1 MEISSTASTQA
12 LALDLLLQLA
22 HSDAQLYTEFQRQDY
37 LALIGYVIK
46 SERCSKDVQ
55 LLRSIVNNACSQPVI
70 SRKGDVLHVNDNT
83 TASLIYPR
91 LLLAV
96 LQRYSDWHRSGATH
110 SDVLDM
116 LFRCLL
122 ALSRDKHPQRDF
134 NMEQLQKSGL
144 LRALLNLCK
153 VYVIESPS
161 PVHISPYAAEC
172 FVQILA
178 VFAGSPPAPSLLDEM
193 MKLLLLLHRP
203 SECYVT
209 HDRTYFYFLLTPQ
222 MPVKERSVVAANLSR
237 VTTSFRR
244 QTQPPVQEADPE
256 RAERIRRLRR
266 LHQAASVY
274 RRGLTEMED
283 QLEIIADCSN
293 LNKAALRLLNPAEA
307 TRWRVKFKRRFP
319 TPSQSPKRSP
329 KRSPLKVARRR
340 AHAHAKCWQPSV
352 HSTPSSTHVSPLP
365 SRKTDFYDQMGIVT
379 LQQRLLMLL
388 KDFLC
393 LLPDSAVDEVLRH
406 YVKLEFLLV
415 LANQRSCSVR
425 TAIIQLLAVLTKRLA
440 PAELAAASKQLYPL
454 HLANQLTIHGSD
466 VAMFEACLSWIS
478 DLHGNLTDMISSDVA
493 LGIRQRFGLQSL
505 LAISMA
511 LGNSSWSSEPQRV
524 FKALLRLYLQVSALL
539 SPRKCCAHTSSSL
552 YRTPMSSL
560 GSWKQVYY
568 SAPSKRCTSFIRC
581 A

>member
-1 MEISSTASTQA
+1 MELSGTANTQA

-22 HSDAQLYTEFQRQDY
+22 HSDAQLYTEFLRQDY

-116 LFRCLL
+116 LFRCIL

-134 NMEQLQKSGL
+134 NMEQLQKCGL

-209 HDRTYFYFLLTPQ
+209 HDRAYFYFLLTPQ
-222 MPVKERSVVAANLSR
+222 MPVKERSLVAANLSR

-244 QTQPPVQEADPE
+244 QAQTPVQEQDAE

-266 LHQAASVY
+266 LHDSKSSYKRA
-274 RRGLTEMED
+274 LNEMED
-283 QLEIIADCSN
+283 QLEHMADCSN
-293 LNKAALRLLNPAEA
+293 LNKTALRLLSPVEA
-307 TRWRVKFKRRFP
+307 SRWRLKFKRRH
-319 TPSQSPKRSP
+319 PSNCQSP

-340 AHAHAKCWQPSV
+340 LHSHPNKFWQPSI
-352 HSTPSSTHVSPLP
+352 HSTPSSTHMAPLP
-365 SRKTDFYDQMGIVT
+365 SRKTDFYDQAGIVT

-415 LANQRSCSVR
+415 LANQRSCAVR
-425 TAIIQLLAVLTKRLA
+425 TAIIQLLAVLTKRLGA
-440 PAELAAASKQLYPL
+440 AELVAASKQLYPL

-478 DLHGNLTDMISSDVA
+478 DLHGSLTDMLSPEVT

-511 LGNSSWSSEPQRV
+511 MGNSSWSTEPERV
-524 FKALLRLYLQVSALL
+524 FKALLRLYLQVNVLLLYVLKLALM
-539 SPRKCCAHTSSSL
+539 PDPFCRI
-552 YRTPMSSL
+552 PMNSCVS
-560 GSWKQVYY
+560 
-568 SAPSKRCTSFIRC
+568 
-581 A
+581 